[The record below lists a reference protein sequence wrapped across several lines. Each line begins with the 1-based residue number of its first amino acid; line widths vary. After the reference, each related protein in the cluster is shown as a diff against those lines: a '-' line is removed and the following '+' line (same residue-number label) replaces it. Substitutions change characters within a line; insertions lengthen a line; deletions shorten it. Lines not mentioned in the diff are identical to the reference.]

1 MRILGRLHRRWTR
14 NDAHYSLCWLRR
26 SSARTIAAAC
36 VSAAAA
42 LGPVA
47 AEAVVAG
54 SITGEIILEPVADG
68 LALPVAITHAGD
80 GSGRLFITLQAGE
93 IVIYDGANVLATPF
107 LDIKQKV
114 SCCVERGL
122 PSVAFHPN
130 YATNGYFY
138 VSYTD
143 NSGDTVI
150 SRYSVSANVNVADP
164 MSDLVLLNLSQP
176 FSNHN
181 GGQLMFGPDGLLYA
195 ALGDGGSGGDPGDRA
210 QDLDD
215 LLGKLL
221 RINVDGGPPHAIPE
235 NNPFVGV
242 DGARQEI
249 WAYGLRNPWRFS
261 FDRQTGDLWIAD
273 VGQDA
278 REEINLEPASS
289 PGGVNYGWRL
299 MEGNLCFNP
308 PSDCNDGTLT
318 LPVLEYAHT
327 SGNCSVTGGFR
338 YRGASA
344 ALFGTYFYADFCSG
358 RVWGA
363 SPDGTGTWSN
373 TEILDTSLS
382 ISSFGED
389 EAGELYLAHRHPDNG
404 VIYRFHHDDLTDSD
418 GDGLTD
424 SDEVNV
430 YGTDPNNPDTD
441 EDGTLDGAE
450 IVIGRDPTVNE
461 PAVLMIILQTIFS
474 DQP

>member
-122 PSVAFHPN
+122 LSVVFHPN

-150 SRYSVSANVNVADP
+150 SRYSVSANV
-164 MSDLVLLNLSQP
+164 
-176 FSNHN
+176 
-181 GGQLMFGPDGLLYA
+181 
-195 ALGDGGSGGDPGDRA
+195 
-210 QDLDD
+210 
-215 LLGKLL
+215 
-221 RINVDGGPPHAIPE
+221 
-235 NNPFVGV
+235 
-242 DGARQEI
+242 
-249 WAYGLRNPWRFS
+249 
-261 FDRQTGDLWIAD
+261 
-273 VGQDA
+273 
-278 REEINLEPASS
+278 
-289 PGGVNYGWRL
+289 
-299 MEGNLCFNP
+299 
-308 PSDCNDGTLT
+308 
-318 LPVLEYAHT
+318 
-327 SGNCSVTGGFR
+327 
-338 YRGASA
+338 
-344 ALFGTYFYADFCSG
+344 
-358 RVWGA
+358 
-363 SPDGTGTWSN
+363 
-373 TEILDTSLS
+373 
-382 ISSFGED
+382 
-389 EAGELYLAHRHPDNG
+389 
-404 VIYRFHHDDLTDSD
+404 
-418 GDGLTD
+418 
-424 SDEVNV
+424 
-430 YGTDPNNPDTD
+430 
-441 EDGTLDGAE
+441 
-450 IVIGRDPTVNE
+450 
-461 PAVLMIILQTIFS
+461 
-474 DQP
+474 